1 MFRILK
7 CWLLII
13 IHFFRCLRCPVL
25 YAAASPLFPCGVLMV
40 LFSCSTVTPQEWAQF
55 SQYNVTVAQEAVLLS
70 QQMRENA
77 SLTRSKVE
85 ARFNVHL
92 TTTLMSTCQIKA
104 QLDFDSTNP
113 PPCILTMLLMLCQ
126 QCITDR
132 GPIMLFRLL

>member
-1 MFRILK
+1 MLAPNYNSFFSLFALPCSLCCCIPFVSLWVLIL
-7 CWLLII
+7 
-13 IHFFRCLRCPVL
+13 
-25 YAAASPLFPCGVLMV
+25 